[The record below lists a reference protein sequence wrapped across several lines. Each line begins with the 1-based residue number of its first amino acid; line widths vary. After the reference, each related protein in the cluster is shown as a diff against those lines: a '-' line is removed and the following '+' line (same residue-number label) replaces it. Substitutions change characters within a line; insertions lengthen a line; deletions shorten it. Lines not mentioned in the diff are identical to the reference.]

1 METWKRGNVARAL
14 GKSRGGRERGKEG
27 RFWAPRLTSSAVEGG
42 SSRCAAHPPR
52 ARRTRIGASAR
63 MRARVDVIARV
74 EVEVEARAGL
84 LAGG

>member
-1 METWKRGNVARAL
+1 M
-14 GKSRGGRERGKEG
+14 
-27 RFWAPRLTSSAVEGG
+27 
-42 SSRCAAHPPR
+42 
-52 ARRTRIGASAR
+52 TRIGASAR

>member
-1 METWKRGNVARAL
+1 V
-14 GKSRGGRERGKEG
+14 GKKGGFG
-27 RFWAPRLTSSAVEGG
+27 RRDS
-42 SSRCAAHPPR
+42 R
-52 ARRTRIGASAR
+52 ARRWREDPPAAPRILRGPGGTRIGASARR